1 MTPPNLP
8 EGEEAPPSL
17 PGSSCQVERSRDLM
31 VCSVFD
37 FAQTDKIL
45 LFIIFLLGQ
54 KETKTQDERP
64 TPIFYPSKAFAAPPK
79 KS

>member
-1 MTPPNLP
+1 
-8 EGEEAPPSL
+8 
-17 PGSSCQVERSRDLM
+17 M

-37 FAQTDKIL
+37 FAQTDKIF
-45 LFIIFLLGQ
+45 LFIVFLLGQ

-64 TPIFYPSKAFAAPPK
+64 TPIFYPTKAFATTTK